1 MNLLNEE
8 IRCLRQ
14 TIVEKRKIMNSVK
27 NTNMEANL
35 KIEIMV
41 LEKILT
47 DKLCELLNLEE
58 GLL

>member
-35 KIEIMV
+35 KVEIMV

-47 DKLCELLNLEE
+47 DKLCELLNLE
-58 GLL
+58 

>member
-1 MNLLNEE
+1 MNPLNQE

-47 DKLCELLNLEE
+47 DKLYELLNLEE
-58 GLL
+58 NY